1 MITSLPRW
9 LSPVPH
15 VSELISQLVEI
26 DSLKTWS
33 VIVTLFGD
41 LKNDRIS
48 GAQVRRLLGTAEIKP
63 EAIRVALHRLK
74 NDGWIHVEKEGRE
87 AHYRLSAIGHQETAT
102 AARDVYRTTPKYAAP
117 PQFVLMPP
125 QTQAAPYLEIAKDV
139 VVVPPGQPVPPEG
152 YPLHVSGQPIPA
164 WLEHALV
171 SPRVLTN
178 AKSLSAVVTR
188 IMAATHDDRDPDQH
202 LLRLLVLHHWRRIAL
217 RSESWLHMALLPEGA
232 IANCHRPV
240 SDFLERSDPI
250 QIS

>member
-1 MITSLPRW
+1 M
-9 LSPVPH
+9 PH

-48 GAQVRRLLGTAEIKP
+48 GAQVRRLLGNAHIKP

-74 NDGWIHVEKEGRE
+74 KDGWILVEKEGRE
-87 AHYRLSAIGHQETAT
+87 ALYRLSDIGRRETEA

-125 QTQAAPYLEIAKDV
+125 QIQAGPFLEITKDV
-139 VVVPPGQPVPPEG
+139 VLVPTGQAPLPEG
-152 YPLHVSGQPIPA
+152 LALQVSGQNIPA
-164 WLEHALV
+164 WLEHTLV
-171 SPRVLTN
+171 SQRVLSN
-178 AKSLSAVVTR
+178 ANRLSAVVTQ
-188 IMAATHDDRDPDQH
+188 IMANAFDARDLDQH

-217 RSESWLHMALLPEGA
+217 RPESWLHMALLPEGT
-232 IANCHRPV
+232 IANCHQPV
-240 SDFLERSDPI
+240 SDFLDHSDPI